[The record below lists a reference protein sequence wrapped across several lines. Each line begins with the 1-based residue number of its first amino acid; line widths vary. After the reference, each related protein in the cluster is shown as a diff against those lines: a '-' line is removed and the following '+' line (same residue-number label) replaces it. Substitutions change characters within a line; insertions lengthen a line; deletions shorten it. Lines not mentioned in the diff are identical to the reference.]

1 MKGQI
6 IISSKDLHVEFGGV
20 KAANGVNLDIYRGQI
35 ASIIGPNGS
44 GKTTFLNLCTGY
56 VRPTEGSV
64 RFGDKDLTRLK
75 PRAITRLGIAR
86 TFQLPQLFSEQS
98 VLENLLLALA
108 ARDGFWTLS
117 SLSRRAAR
125 DEAEELLSIFGLLGQ
140 AGRQIGSLP
149 EGVRKLVDIA
159 VALALSPSLLL
170 MDEPPSGVSSQEK
183 FEIMDMLMPVLRQR
197 NIAALLVE
205 HDMELVE
212 RYMDRVIVWNAGQ
225 VAADGP
231 PAEILQNE
239 EVLRNV
245 IGGVQ

>member
-1 MKGQI
+1 M
-6 IISSKDLHVEFGGV
+6 
-20 KAANGVNLDIYRGQI
+20 
-35 ASIIGPNGS
+35 
-44 GKTTFLNLCTGY
+44 
-56 VRPTEGSV
+56 
-64 RFGDKDLTRLK
+64 
-75 PRAITRLGIAR
+75 
-86 TFQLPQLFSEQS
+86 
-98 VLENLLLALA
+98 
-108 ARDGFWTLS
+108 
-117 SLSRRAAR
+117 
-125 DEAEELLSIFGLLGQ
+125 
-140 AGRQIGSLP
+140 
-149 EGVRKLVDIA
+149 RKLVDIA

-170 MDEPPSGVSSQEK
+170 MDEPTSGVSSQEK

>member
-1 MKGQI
+1 M
-6 IISSKDLHVEFGGV
+6 SSHILLSSDNLHVEFGGV
-20 KAANGVNLDIYRGQI
+20 KAADGVDLQLYRGQI

-56 VRPTEGSV
+56 VRPTQGRV
-64 RFGDKDLTRLK
+64 IFGGKDLTK
-75 PRAITRLGIAR
+75 MAPRTITRLGVAR

-98 VLENLLLALA
+98 ILENLLLALA
-108 ARDGFWTLS
+108 ARDGFWTLAT
-117 SLSRRAAR
+117 LHREKAR
-125 DEAEELLSIFGLLGQ
+125 HEAEELLNIFGLLDK
-140 AGRQIGSLP
+140 ADRLIGSLP

-170 MDEPPSGVSSQEK
+170 MDEPTSGVSSQEK
-183 FEIMDMLMPVLRQR
+183 FEIMDMLIPVLRNR
-197 NIAALLVE
+197 GITALLVE

-225 VAADGP
+225 VVADGP
-231 PAEILQNE
+231 PAEILLDE

-245 IGGVQ
+245 IGGA

>member
-1 MKGQI
+1 MTNKA

-20 KAANGVNLDIYRGQI
+20 KAANGVNLQIHRGQI

-56 VRPTEGSV
+56 VRPTSGSV
-64 RFGDKDLTRLK
+64 HFGEKDLTRLE

-117 SLSRRAAR
+117 SLYRKAAHE
-125 DEAEELLSIFGLLGQ
+125 EAEELLALFCLLDQ

-159 VALALSPSLLL
+159 VALALSPTLLL
-170 MDEPPSGVSSQEK
+170 MDEPTSGVSSQEK
-183 FEIMDMLMPVLRQR
+183 FEIMDMLVPVLRQR
-197 NIAALLVE
+197 DITALLVE

-245 IGGVQ
+245 IGGAQ

>member
-1 MKGQI
+1 MTNNI
-6 IISSKDLHVEFGGV
+6 VLSSSNLHLEFGGV
-20 KAANGVNLDIYRGQI
+20 KAANGVDLQLYQGQL

-56 VRPTEGSV
+56 VRPTRGQV
-64 RFGDKDLTRLK
+64 MFGGQDLTRLA

-86 TFQLPQLFSEQS
+86 TFQLPQLFSEHT

-117 SLSRRAAR
+117 PLYNRASQR
-125 DEAEELLSIFGLLGQ
+125 EAESLLEIFHLLPQ
-140 AGRQIGSLP
+140 AERTIGALP

-159 VALALSPSLLL
+159 VALALSPTLLL
-170 MDEPPSGVSSQEK
+170 MDEPTSGVSSIEK
-183 FEIMDMLMPVLRQR
+183 FGIMDILVPVLRER
-197 NIAALLVE
+197 GITALLVE

-231 PAEILQNE
+231 PAEIMSNE
-239 EVLRNV
+239 DVLRNV
-245 IGGVQ
+245 VGLA

>member
-1 MKGQI
+1 MKGQAI
-6 IISSKDLHVEFGGV
+6 IRSEDLHVEFGGV
-20 KAANGVNLDIYRGQI
+20 KAANGVNLQIYRGQI

-56 VRPTEGSV
+56 VRPTQGSV
-64 RFGDKDLTRLK
+64 RFGDQDLTRLA

-117 SLSRRAAR
+117 SLYRKSAR
-125 DEAEELLSIFGLLGQ
+125 EEAEELLAIFGLLPQ
-140 AGRQIGSLP
+140 AARQIGSLP

-170 MDEPPSGVSSQEK
+170 MDEPTSGVSSQEK
-183 FEIMDMLMPVLRQR
+183 FEIMDMLVPVLRQR
-197 NIAALLVE
+197 DIAALLVE

-231 PAEILQNE
+231 PAEILQDE
-239 EVLRNV
+239 AVLRNV